1 MRKLTFALSVAL
13 LATVLVPAA
22 VSAAWPVA
30 SRSSYVSTWY
40 SSGHPAIDIA
50 APQGTRVVPI
60 GNGTVVFAGWK
71 SNCGGYQVWVRN
83 HDVYSAYYHEPHQ
96 RARRPGRHRPDDH
109 PGARRPDRLRD
120 RAAHPRR
127 GLDARSVGV
136 RLPPGQ
142 SLALHRQ
149 GLLRAASVHVRS
161 T

>member
-40 SSGHPAIDIA
+40 SSSHPAIDIA

-83 HDVYSAYYHEPHQ
+83 HDVYSAYYHLSRINVHAGQAVTGQMTTLGLVGRTGCATGPHTHVEIWTHYPW
-96 RARRPGRHRPDDH
+96 ASGSHRVNPWPYIDKGYYV
-109 PGARRPDRLRD
+109 PLRYM
-120 RAAHPRR
+120 
-127 GLDARSVGV
+127 
-136 RLPPGQ
+136 
-142 SLALHRQ
+142 
-149 GLLRAASVHVRS
+149 
-161 T
+161 